1 MKKHL
6 LPLIL
11 FCLAGICS
19 QAQTTIKTDPAIK
32 QMVDEVSD
40 KNIEAIVRKLV
51 SFKTRNTLSDTTST
65 TEGIGAA
72 RNWIKA
78 EMEKYAAASGGRM
91 KVEFDSFTMPAGGRV
106 DKPTVLKNVLAI
118 LKGTDPTDN
127 RIYVVSGHYDSR
139 VTDVM
144 NANAVEPGAVDDAS
158 GTAVSMEL
166 CRVMAT
172 RSFPATIIFMSVPG
186 EEQGLNGSAHIAK
199 RAKDEHW
206 NVDAMLNNDIV
217 GNTHGMENDLKDNTH
232 VRVFSEGIPSI
243 DLPTRDDGKALLGG
257 QGPRAATS
265 ASEPLTKADSANLRR
280 TIAAINSMITNGGEN
295 DNPSRQLARYIKET
309 GERYVDQLDVKLIYR
324 RDRFLR
330 GGDQTSFQLNG
341 FTAVR
346 FTEMNEDFT
355 HQHQDLRTENGVVY
369 GDLPEFADYQY
380 IQKVARM
387 NLSVLANLASAPP
400 SPQNVGVS
408 TSGLTNKTT
417 LKWETPKTGK
427 KPVGYY
433 ILMRETIS
441 PYWEKKFYVTDTTAT
456 LNYSKD
462 NYFFAVQSVDADGHE
477 SLPIFPKPLR

>member
-1 MKKHL
+1 MTPFFLLYMKYLKLTFL
-6 LPLIL
+6 LFLTAPT
-11 FCLAGICS
+11 F
-19 QAQTTIKTDPAIK
+19 AQTTIRQDATIK
-32 QMVDEVSD
+32 QMVDEVSS

-51 SFKTRNTLSDTTST
+51 SFKTRNTLSDTTSK

-78 EMEKYAAASGGRM
+78 EMEKYAAASNGRM
-91 KVEFDSFTMPAGGRV
+91 KVEFDAFTQPAGGRI

-118 LKGTDPTDN
+118 LKGTDPTDT

-158 GTAVSMEL
+158 GTAVSMEI

-172 RSFPATIIFMSVPG
+172 RSFPATVIFMAVPG

-217 GNTHGMENDLKDNTH
+217 GNTHGQDNDLKDNTH

-243 DLPTRDDGKALLGG
+243 DAVLRGDTTRRVATAISALIG
-257 QGPRAATS
+257 
-265 ASEPLTKADSANLRR
+265 
-280 TIAAINSMITNGGEN
+280 NGGEN
-295 DNPSRQLARYIKET
+295 DSPSRQLARYTKET
-309 GERYVDQLDVKLIYR
+309 AERYVDQLDVKLVYR

-330 GGDQTSFQLNG
+330 GGDQTSFQLQG

-346 FTEMNEDFT
+346 LTEMNEDFT
-355 HQHQDLRTENGVVY
+355 HQHQDLRTEKGIVY
-369 GDLPEFADYQY
+369 GDLPEFADYNY

-387 NLSVLANLASAPP
+387 NLSVLANLASAPAAP
-400 SPQNVGVS
+400 ESVVVT
-408 TSGLTNKTT
+408 TSALTNNTT
-417 LKWETPKTGK
+417 LKWQTPKIGK
-427 KPVGYY
+427 KPAGYY
-433 ILMRETIS
+433 ILMRETTS
-441 PYWEKKFYVTDTTAT
+441 PFWEKKTFVAGNETT
-456 LNYSKD
+456 LGYSKD

-477 SLPIFPKPLR
+477 SLPIYPKPVR

>member
-1 MKKHL
+1 MKKIIPIAL
-6 LPLIL
+6 LLSTL
-11 FCLAGICS
+11 TFCGR
-19 QAQTTIKTDPAIK
+19 AQTTIKQDAAIK

-40 KNIEAIVRKLV
+40 KNIEAIIRKLV
-51 SFKTRNTLSDTTST
+51 SFKTRNTLSDTTSA

-91 KVEFDSFTMPAGGRV
+91 KVEFDAFTQPAGGRI

-118 LKGTDPTDN
+118 LKGTDPTDT

-158 GTAVSMEL
+158 GTAVSMEI
-166 CRVMAT
+166 CRVMAK

-217 GNTHGMENDLKDNTH
+217 GNTHGMDNDLKDNIH

-243 DLPTRDDGKALLGG
+243 DLPSRTDTVAAK
-257 QGPRAATS
+257 RA
-265 ASEPLTKADSANLRR
+265 
-280 TIAAINSMITNGGEN
+280 IQAINGLIGNGGEG
-295 DNPSRQLARYIKET
+295 DSPSRELARYIKET

-380 IQKVARM
+380 VQKVARI
-387 NLSVLANLASAPP
+387 NLSVLANLASAPA
-400 SPQNVGVS
+400 SPQNVVVT
-408 TSGLTNKTT
+408 TSGLTNNTT
-417 LKWETPKTGK
+417 LKWAVPATGK

-441 PYWEKKFYVTDTTAT
+441 PYWEKKFYVTGTEAT
-456 LNYSKD
+456 LDYSKD

-477 SLPIFPKPLR
+477 SLPIYPKPAR

>member
-1 MKKHL
+1 MKKIILPVL
-6 LPLIL
+6 LFSLIVL
-11 FCLAGICS
+11 CS
-19 QAQTTIKTDPAIK
+19 HAQTTIKQDPAIK

-51 SFKTRNTLSDTTST
+51 SFKTRHTMSDTTSA

-72 RNWIKA
+72 RNWIKS
-78 EMEKYAAASGGRM
+78 EMEKYAAQSGGRM
-91 KVEFDSFTMPAGGRV
+91 KVEFDTFTQAAGGRI
-106 DKPTVLKNVLAI
+106 DKPTILKNVLAV
-118 LKGTDPTDN
+118 LKGTDPTDT

-144 NANAVEPGAVDDAS
+144 NANAAEPGAVDDAS

-166 CRVMAT
+166 CRVMAK
-172 RSFPATIIFMSVPG
+172 RSFPATIIFLTVPG

-206 NVDAMLNNDIV
+206 NIDAMLNNDIV
-217 GNTHGMENDLKDNTH
+217 GNTHGQDNNLEDDTH
-232 VRVFSEGIPSI
+232 VRVFSEGIPSTDAI
-243 DLPTRDDGKALLGG
+243 PRNDSLAAR
-257 QGPRAATS
+257 RAA
-265 ASEPLTKADSANLRR
+265 
-280 TIAAINSMITNGGEN
+280 AAISGFIGNGGEN
-295 DNPSRQLARYIKET
+295 DSQSRQLARYVKET
-309 GERYVDQLDVKLIYR
+309 AERYVKNLDVKLIYR

-355 HQHQDLRTENGVVY
+355 HQHQDLRTEKGVVY
-369 GDLPEFADYQY
+369 GDLPEFANYVY

-387 NLSVLANLASAPP
+387 NLSVLANLASAPAA
-400 SPQNVGVS
+400 PQNVGVV

-417 LKWETPKTGK
+417 LKWETPKVGK
-427 KPVGYY
+427 KPVGYN

-441 PYWEKKFYVTDTTAT
+441 PYWEKKFYITDNETT

-462 NYFFAVQSVDADGHE
+462 NYFFAVQAVDEDGHE
-477 SLPIFPKPLR
+477 SLPIFPKPVR

>member
-1 MKKHL
+1 MKKHI
-6 LPLIL
+6 LPIVLIIMMA
-11 FCLAGICS
+11 FCS
-19 QAQTTIKTDPAIK
+19 QAQTTIKQDPAIK

-40 KNIEAIVRKLV
+40 KNIEVIVSKLV
-51 SFKTRNTLSDTTST
+51 SFKTRNTLSDTTSA

-72 RNWIKA
+72 RNWIKS
-78 EMEKYAAASGGRM
+78 EMEKYAAASSGRM
-91 KVEFDSFTMPAGGRV
+91 KVEFDSFTQAPGGRF
-106 DKPTVLKNVLAI
+106 DKPTILKNVVAI
-118 LKGTDPTDN
+118 LKGTDPTDT
-127 RIYVVSGHYDSR
+127 RVYIVSGHYDSR

-166 CRVMAT
+166 CRVMAK
-172 RSFPATIIFMSVPG
+172 RSFPATIIFLTVPG

-206 NVDAMLNNDIV
+206 NIDAMLNNDIV
-217 GNTHGMENDLKDNTH
+217 GNTHGQDNDLKDNTH

-243 DLPTRDDGKALLGG
+243 DAASRTDSLASR
-257 QGPRAATS
+257 RAA
-265 ASEPLTKADSANLRR
+265 
-280 TIAAINSMITNGGEN
+280 AAITGLIGNGGEN
-295 DNPSRQLARYIKET
+295 DSQSRQLARYVKET
-309 GERYVDQLDVKLIYR
+309 AERYVEQLDVKLIYR

-355 HQHQDLRTENGVVY
+355 HQHQDLRTENGIVY
-369 GDLPEFADYQY
+369 GDLPEFADYPY

-387 NLSVLANLASAPP
+387 NLSVLANLASSAAAPV
-400 SPQNVGVS
+400 NVGIT

-417 LKWETPKTGK
+417 LKWETPKLGK
-427 KPVGYY
+427 KPTGYY
-433 ILMRETIS
+433 ILMRETIN
-441 PYWEKKFYVTDTTAT
+441 PYWEKKFYVTGNETT

-477 SLPIFPKPLR
+477 SLPIFPKPVR